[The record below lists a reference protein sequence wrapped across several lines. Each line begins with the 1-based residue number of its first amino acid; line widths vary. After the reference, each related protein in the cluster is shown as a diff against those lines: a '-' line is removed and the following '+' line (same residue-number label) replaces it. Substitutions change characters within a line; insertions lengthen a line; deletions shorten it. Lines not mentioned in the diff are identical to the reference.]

1 MAAQLTPQ
9 LLADGFVF
17 LEGPRWHDGKL
28 WVSDMFAEKVLTV
41 DAQGNTELVATV
53 PQRPSGLGFLPD
65 GRLLIV
71 SMHDKKLL
79 RQDPNGLAE
88 VADVSALVGGD
99 INDMVV
105 DAQGRSYI
113 GNFGYDLMGGEE
125 AQPANI
131 VMVTPDGQ
139 ARVVA
144 DGLGFPNGSVISPDG
159 STFIVAET
167 FANCL
172 SAFSIAADG
181 SLSDRRV
188 FAQLGEAT
196 PDGICLDAEGAVWVS
211 SFGSGEFLR
220 VKDGGE
226 VTHRVPVPDKRAVA
240 CMLGGEGRRTLFM
253 LTAATSVEELAQG
266 KSEAS
271 IETVQVEVPG
281 AGLP

>member
-41 DAQGNTELVATV
+41 DARGNTELVATV

-88 VADVSALVGGD
+88 VADVSALVRGD

-113 GNFGYDLMGGEE
+113 GSFGYDLMGGEE
-125 AQPANI
+125 ARPANI

-144 DGLGFPNGSVISPDG
+144 DGLSFPNGSVISPDG
-159 STFIVAET
+159 STFIVAES
-167 FANCL
+167 FANRL
-172 SAFSIAADG
+172 TAFGIADDG

-211 SFGSGEFLR
+211 SFGSGEFIR

-226 VTHRVPVPDKRAVA
+226 VTHRVAVPDKRAVA

-266 KSEAS
+266 KSAAA

>member
-1 MAAQLTPQ
+1 MTPQ

-17 LEGPRWHDGKL
+17 LEGPRWHDGTL
-28 WVSDMFAEKVLTV
+28 WVSDMFAEKVLRV
-41 DAQGNTELVATV
+41 DTQGNTEVVATV

-88 VADVSALVGGD
+88 VADVSALVRGD

-105 DAQGRSYI
+105 DTQGRAYI
-113 GNFGYDLMGGEE
+113 GSFGYDLMGGED

-159 STFIVAET
+159 NTFIVAET
-167 FANCL
+167 FAHCL
-172 SAFSIAADG
+172 TAFSIADDG

-211 SFGSGEFLR
+211 SFGDGEFMR
-220 VKDGGE
+220 VKDGGA
-226 VTHRVPVPDKRAVA
+226 VTHRIAVPDKRAVA
-240 CMLGGEGRRTLFM
+240 CILGGEDRQTLFM
-253 LTAATSVEELAQG
+253 LTAATTVEELAQG
-266 KSEAS
+266 QSAAC
-271 IETVQVEVPG
+271 IETVQVAVPG

>member
-17 LEGPRWHDGKL
+17 LEGPRWRDGKL

>member
-1 MAAQLTPQ
+1 MADLTPQ
-9 LLADGFVF
+9 VLVGGFTF
-17 LEGPRWHDGKL
+17 LEGPRWHNGKL
-28 WVSDMFAEKVLTV
+28 WVSDMFAEHVVTV
-41 DAQGNTELVATV
+41 DMQGNTELVATV
-53 PQRPSGLGFLPD
+53 PERPSGLGFLPD

-71 SMHDKKLL
+71 SMHNQKLL
-79 RQDPNGLAE
+79 RQDPSGLTE
-88 VADVSALVGGD
+88 VADVSSLVRGD

-113 GNFGYDLMGGEE
+113 GSFGYDLMGGEE
-125 AQPANI
+125 AKPANI

-139 ARVVA
+139 ASVVA
-144 DGLGFPNGSVISPDG
+144 DGLGFPNGTVISPDG
-159 STFIVAET
+159 KTMIVAET

-172 SAFSIAADG
+172 TAFSIADDG

-211 SFGSGEFLR
+211 SFVTSEFIR

-226 VTHRVPVPDKRAVA
+226 VTHTIPVPNKRAVA
-240 CMLGGEGRRTLFM
+240 CMLGGEGRYTLFM
-253 LTAATSVEELAQG
+253 LTAATTVEELAQG
-266 KSEAS
+266 NSEAF
-271 IETVQVEVPG
+271 IETVQVDVPG

>member
-1 MAAQLTPQ
+1 MTPQ
-9 LLADGFVF
+9 LLADGFIF

-28 WVSDMFAEKVLTV
+28 WVSDMFAEKVFTV

-71 SMHDKKLL
+71 SMHDRKLL

-88 VADVSALVGGD
+88 VADVSALVRGD

-113 GNFGYDLMGGEE
+113 GSFGYDLMGGEE
-125 AQPANI
+125 ARPANI
-131 VMVTPDGQ
+131 VLVTPDGQ
-139 ARVVA
+139 TRVVA
-144 DGLGFPNGSVISPDG
+144 DGLSFPNGSVISPDG

-211 SFGSGEFLR
+211 SGVVNLFGSKTAERSRIVFLSR
-220 VKDGGE
+220 TNG
-226 VTHRVPVPDKRAVA
+226 PLPA
-240 CMLGGEGRRTLFM
+240 CW
-253 LTAATSVEELAQG
+253 AG
-266 KSEAS
+266 KGVVRSS
-271 IETVQVEVPG
+271 C
-281 AGLP
+281 

>member
-1 MAAQLTPQ
+1 MATQ
-9 LLADGFVF
+9 LLADGFIF

-41 DAQGNTELVATV
+41 DTQGNTELVATV

-88 VADVSALVGGD
+88 VADVSALVRGD

-113 GNFGYDLMGGEE
+113 GSFGYDLMGGED

-144 DGLGFPNGSVISPDG
+144 EGLGFPNGSVISPDG
-159 STFIVAET
+159 KHLYCCRNICELF
-167 FANCL
+167 NRLQYC
-172 SAFSIAADG
+172 
-181 SLSDRRV
+181 RRRFV
-188 FAQLGEAT
+188 VGPA
-196 PDGICLDAEGAVWVS
+196 
-211 SFGSGEFLR
+211 R
-220 VKDGGE
+220 VCPTG
-226 VTHRVPVPDKRAVA
+226 
-240 CMLGGEGRRTLFM
+240 
-253 LTAATSVEELAQG
+253 
-266 KSEAS
+266 
-271 IETVQVEVPG
+271 
-281 AGLP
+281 